1 MTPKEFLKSYVEK
14 FNSDKRKPQEDSA
27 RMDEKKL
34 SLRPLQLVS

>member
-1 MTPKEFLKSYVEK
+1 MITIYNVSQLQAQNP
-14 FNSDKRKPQEDSA
+14 DKRKPQEDSA

>member
-1 MTPKEFLKSYVEK
+1 MGYLEINP
-14 FNSDKRKPQEDSA
+14 DKRKPQEDLA